1 MAAHT
6 VHGMPFVTATPSLH
20 RHPPLLPRPSTGVNV
35 PLVQR
40 SAAVVPRTAEEWNV
54 HRDLITQLY
63 QDRELPLRQVQKIM
77 ETEYKF
83 KATKRMYTT
92 RLKQW
97 NICKNYRAEEKEL
110 LAARIAQAHLENRSL
125 DTITFK
131 DKPVKFHR
139 VLRHSRATARKR
151 RGAEIEPSR
160 KRRRVLESA
169 EESSD
174 SSSSGE
180 SPGQMVRVP
189 GPWENTTHRT
199 SEFVS
204 SSNRM
209 ALVTPVSGYSSST
222 ILTPSG
228 GSSSDNEAVQ
238 PTTYP
243 PSRDDRVL
251 SPSPPLFPA
260 KGAMNVEL
268 ILEQTKIYYSAQ
280 LDTIRLQTAEIHD
293 AADLSSLFWSNV
305 KLAIYFLK
313 TKTPSLAWPLLNEA
327 CRFAGSM
334 LTNAP
339 ILFLNSVF
347 TVLSPVNTRVCPV
360 VRSIIL
366 RYLSQLAT
374 IRLTP
379 RHPLSILF
387 REISQEDDSGL
398 ASETALNLTLDM
410 LINSLGGDHS
420 ATFTV
425 RRSLIALLRRDK
437 RLQEARQYSELL
449 VKVAEQTLVSQV
461 SQAELAIPIHQK
473 KPTSISMTDLC
484 MAMTELVHIHIDM
497 KEYSVARGICSSVIQ
512 KYNIV
517 QGVNFPDSRA
527 AYAMEDM
534 AEICGH
540 LNDFQGAT
548 YWLRRAFD
556 ASCMLRGEGD
566 AATKHVKDKLDGM
579 MVMVMVMEPGVDAVD
594 MEMSMDMLDMEM
606 GYYVG

>member
-1 MAAHT
+1 
-6 VHGMPFVTATPSLH
+6 
-20 RHPPLLPRPSTGVNV
+20 
-35 PLVQR
+35 
-40 SAAVVPRTAEEWNV
+40 
-54 HRDLITQLY
+54 
-63 QDRELPLRQVQKIM
+63 M
-77 ETEYKF
+77 ETEYNF
-83 KATKRMYTT
+83 KATKRMYNT

-151 RGAEIEPSR
+151 GGAEIEPSR

-174 SSSSGE
+174 SSGSGE

-189 GPWENTTHRT
+189 GQWEHTTHKT
-199 SEFVS
+199 SESGS

-209 ALVTPVSGYSSST
+209 VFVTPVSGYSSST

-228 GSSSDNEAVQ
+228 GLSSDNEAVET
-238 PTTYP
+238 TTYP
-243 PSRDDRVL
+243 PSPDHRVL
-251 SPSPPLFPA
+251 RPSPSLFPA

-268 ILEQTKIYYSAQ
+268 ILEQTKMYYSAH
-280 LDTIRLQTAEIHD
+280 LDTIRLQTTEIHD
-293 AADLSSLFWSNV
+293 TTDLSSLFWSNV
-305 KLAIYFLK
+305 KSAIYFLK
-313 TKTPSLAWPLLNEA
+313 MKTPSLAWPLLNEA
-327 CRFAGSM
+327 CRFAGDM

-339 ILFLNSVF
+339 VLFLNSVF

-379 RHPLSILF
+379 RHPLSIVF
-387 REISQEDDSGL
+387 REISQEDDCGL
-398 ASETALNLTLDM
+398 ASETALNLTLDVLM
-410 LINSLGGDHS
+410 NSLGGDHS

-425 RRSLIALLRRDK
+425 RRSLITLLRRDK
-437 RLQEARQYSELL
+437 RLKEARRYSELL
-449 VKVAEQTLVSQV
+449 VKVAEQTFV
-461 SQAELAIPIHQK
+461 SQADLAIPIHLK
-473 KPTSISMTDLC
+473 KPTSISMTELC
-484 MAMTELVHIHIDM
+484 MAMTELVHIYIDM
-497 KEYSVARGICSSVIQ
+497 KEYSVAHGICSSVIQ
-512 KYNIV
+512 NYKIV

-540 LNDFQGAT
+540 LNDFQGAASS
-548 YWLRRAFD
+548 LRRAVE

-579 MVMVMVMEPGVDAVD
+579 MAMLMEPDVDAVEMEMNMDMDMD
-594 MEMSMDMLDMEM
+594 MEI